1 MHSKRRGVALLI
13 VIMVAALVLVAVVG
27 VSAYVSSEQT
37 IVVSDNG
44 FKASLSVAEAGITEA
59 VTNFRRVQWHSSTDI
74 EFPPGAYLTAD
85 MVRAMATGAVGTV
98 AVHSDP
104 AFRPFQTDPT
114 SIFQVKLKK
123 VSGPVWDPTSGFTNQ
138 VVRIGVYSL
147 GEKYVNAS
155 SAASR
160 DPNGLV
166 GRRVLYSEYDVT
178 YELTPG
184 TAPTMQS
191 PFEYA
196 LLSGGM
202 IDLSGS
208 AKIIGSSVR
217 SNGVVDVG
225 QHRHNSVFY
234 APPYSNPV
242 PDTKPYKYFVET
254 IDGITSNGQGGNDSS
269 LWVQPPTQDFVFGN
283 IYMPYY
289 LNMFNNFRSGTG
301 FYGGN
306 GTYGAGDPDHQ
317 EIHYPN
323 TSDPYVKNLL
333 QGSFPGSSARMDE
346 ITTFCDN
353 VLNLK
358 GAYSLTASGI
368 TPSASA
374 ALQDL
379 QKNLERATYYVQG
392 PASTTGG
399 TMQGT
404 IVVNGNLTLGGNA
417 SVSAGMGGIALLVHG
432 NLDKGTGDV
441 TVVGSVYA
449 DGKITQMGGNFT
461 IHGSIATQGAMDM
474 VSGSFT
480 VDFVPTLTDPEIV
493 VGATPPGVT
502 GSITGVIPL
511 TGAQGKWS
519 EMGYDSAF
527 WNP

>member
-44 FKASLSVAEAGITEA
+44 FKASLSVAEAGITET

-104 AFRPFQTDPT
+104 AFRTFPDAT

-155 SAASR
+155 SAVSR

-242 PDTKPYKYFVET
+242 PDTKQYKYFVET

-289 LNMFNNFRSGTG
+289 ASMFNDFKNGSG
-301 FYGGN
+301 FYS
-306 GTYGAGDPDHQ
+306 GAQDPLHPT
-317 EIHYPN
+317 IVYPN

-333 QGSFPGSSARMDE
+333 QGSFPGTTATMDQ
-346 ITTFCDN
+346 ITTFCN
-353 VLNLK
+353 KAFNLTNE
-358 GAYSLTASGI
+358 YSLSASGI

-417 SVSAGMGGIALLVHG
+417 SFSAGMGGIALLVHG

-474 VSGSFT
+474 VSGNFT

-493 VGATPPGVT
+493 TGATPPGVT

>member
-104 AFRPFQTDPT
+104 AFRTFPDAT
-114 SIFQVKLKK
+114 SVFQVKLKK
-123 VSGPVWDPTSGFTNQ
+123 VSGPVWDGMSGWVDQ

-166 GRRVLYSEYDVT
+166 GRRVLYSQYDVT

-202 IDLSGS
+202 IDLSGN
-208 AKIIGSSVR
+208 ATIIGSSLR
-217 SNGVVDVG
+217 SNGVIDVG
-225 QHRHNSVFY
+225 SHKHSDLFPGDT
-234 APPYSNPV
+234 APY
-242 PDTKPYKYFVET
+242 DYFVET
-254 IDGITSNGQGGNDSS
+254 ADGINSHGQGGQDSS
-269 LWVQPPTQDFVFGN
+269 LWVQPPAQDFVFGN

-289 LNMFNNFRSGTG
+289 LNMFNDFRSGTG
-301 FYGGN
+301 FYN
-306 GTYGAGDPDHQ
+306 GLGDSAHPT
-317 EIHYPN
+317 ITYPN
-323 TSDPYVKNLL
+323 TTNASLRLL
-333 QGSFPGSSARMDE
+333 IQRDLGVSGTTATMAQ
-346 ITTFCDN
+346 IVTFCDN
-353 VLNLK
+353 VLNSK
-358 GAYSLTASGI
+358 NGYT
-368 TPSASA
+368 SA
-374 ALQDL
+374 ALGASVLKSLQD
-379 QKNLERATYYVQG
+379 NLDRATYYVQG
-392 PASTTGG
+392 PAASTGG
-399 TMQGT
+399 TMKGT
-404 IVVNGNLTLGGNA
+404 IAVNGDLTLGGNA
-417 SVSAGMGGIALLVHG
+417 GLSAGTGGIALLVHG
-432 NLDKGTGDV
+432 NLVKGNGTA
-441 TVVGSVYA
+441 TVIGSVYA
-449 DGKITQMGGNFT
+449 DGKITQMNGTFDVY
-461 IHGSIATQGAMDM
+461 GSVATQGAMDK
-474 VSGSFT
+474 VGGSFT
-480 VDFVPTLTDPEIV
+480 VHFEPTLTDPQII
-493 VGATPPGVT
+493 VGATPTGVT

-519 EMGYDSAF
+519 ETDYSAF
-527 WNP
+527 QNPS